1 MPGHST
7 EILLP
12 ARFSALP
19 EALLRLRAAAVR
31 AGADERLLH
40 HLELVVEE
48 LLSNT
53 INHGFG
59 GESDHLVRL
68 DLTPAADALRL
79 TYADSAPPFATTNAP
94 APSSDQIGGRGL
106 PLIRA
111 LTANIGYRR
120 DGEWNISELSFPLPT

>member
-19 EALLRLRAAAVR
+19 EALVRLRAAATR

-48 LLSNT
+48 LVSNT
-53 INHGFG
+53 IHHGFG
-59 GESDHLVRL
+59 SECDHLIRL
-68 DLTPAADALRL
+68 ELSPTESALHL
-79 TYADSAPPFATTNAP
+79 TYADSARPFATTDCPVLAK
-94 APSSDQIGGRGL
+94 DHIGGHGL
-106 PLIRA
+106 SLIHA
-111 LTANIGYRR
+111 LTAHFSYRR
-120 DGEWNISELSFPLPT
+120 AGEWNISELSFPLPA